1 MDIFG
6 FENLSEDSFLQLAT
20 TNKDRRV
27 QIRKRKIPWCNQII
41 FVTLIKHQGYAE
53 ERLQRTQLTWSD
65 E

>member
-27 QIRKRKIPWCNQII
+27 HIRKRKIPWCNSNNFCDSYKAPRIRRRK
-41 FVTLIKHQGYAE
+41 TAE
-53 ERLQRTQLTWSD
+53 NTTYLE
-65 E
+65 